1 MSIHQAVVKEAE
13 PAEYQTRLA
22 LIVDDDPIMRDL
34 AAFRLAP
41 LGYTCRCVENGEE
54 AVDMLA
60 RESYALAIV
69 DLNMPKLDGFGL
81 LKHIRQ
87 HPRTIDL
94 PTIVATTNDDR
105 QSIEKA
111 YALGASSFVTK
122 PINWSQFL
130 HHIQFVVRSGENERK
145 LRQAQ
150 VAAEAASNMK
160 NGLFFMLS
168 NELKNPVTS
177 LAGYANTLAAALKN
191 RIEAIEADHLMHM
204 VEAAKNLNAIISD
217 LLLYS
222 HALGG
227 RQRLELESVLP
238 STLMMDA
245 ASVMKARARE
255 KNIVVNCRTSFDEK
269 PIVCDGKLMQRAI
282 LKLLDN
288 AIRYSSDGGTV
299 ELWSHEN
306 EDGSTVLSIRD
317 NGPGMTERKLE
328 EVLRKDL
335 TAPSS
340 FVRQPGDGLGLGL
353 MIARSIAEAH
363 GGELICQTAPGQ
375 GLIAAICLPPL
386 EVETPADSA

>member
-1 MSIHQAVVKEAE
+1 
-13 PAEYQTRLA
+13 
-22 LIVDDDPIMRDL
+22 MRDL

-54 AVDMLA
+54 ATGLLA
-60 RESYALAIV
+60 QEAYALAIV

-130 HHIQFVVRSGENERK
+130 HHIQFVVRSGETEHK

-150 VAAEAASNMK
+150 AAAEAASNMK
-160 NGLFFMLS
+160 NGLFLMLS
-168 NELKNPVTS
+168 NELKHPVTS
-177 LAGYANTLAAALKN
+177 LAGFANTLASALKH
-191 RIEAIEADHLMHM
+191 RVEAIEADHLLQM
-204 VEAAKNLNAIISD
+204 VDAAKNLNAIISD

-222 HALGG
+222 RTLGG
-227 RQRLELESVLP
+227 SDRLEPELTLP
-238 STLMMDA
+238 SSLISDA
-245 ASVMKARARE
+245 AAVMRGKARE
-255 KNIVVNCRTSFDEK
+255 KNVILNCRNAFDEN
-269 PIVCDGKLMQRAI
+269 PVNCDGKLIQRAL
-282 LKLLDN
+282 LKLIDN
-288 AIRYSSDGGTV
+288 AIRFSPDGGTV
-299 ELWSHEN
+299 EIWAHEK
-306 EDGSTVLSIRD
+306 DDASMVISVRD
-317 NGPGMTERKLE
+317 NGPGMSERRLAE
-328 EVLRKDL
+328 IMRKDL
-335 TAPSS
+335 VGTASY
-340 FVRQPGDGLGLGL
+340 VRQPGGGLGLGL

-375 GLIAAICLPPL
+375 GMVAALYIPAQPMAEPIAKVA
-386 EVETPADSA
+386 